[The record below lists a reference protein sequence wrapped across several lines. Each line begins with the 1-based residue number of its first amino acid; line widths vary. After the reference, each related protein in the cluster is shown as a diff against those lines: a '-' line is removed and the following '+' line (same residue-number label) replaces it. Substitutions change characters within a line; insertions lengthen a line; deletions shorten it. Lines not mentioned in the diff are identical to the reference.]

1 MVLINL
7 IAIGLL
13 AAVAAGPVLQPP
25 RSGAR
30 AQPQPQAQTQAQ
42 AADTLQAYRR
52 PYEKLFTTPQR
63 EPGKPFQF
71 PAGAQTA
78 KARVVCGMVVVPV
91 TPALDPHMVVQSKDA
106 TNPDPKMRAIEPRI
120 CNE

>member
-1 MVLINL
+1 MVLVNL

-13 AAVAAGPVLQPP
+13 TAVAAGPVLQPP
-25 RSGAR
+25 RGGAQ

-71 PAGAQTA
+71 PAGPQTA
-78 KARVVCGMVVVPV
+78 KARVDCGMVVVPV
-91 TPALDPHMVVQSKDA
+91 TPALDPHMVVQSKD
-106 TNPDPKMRAIEPRI
+106 
-120 CNE
+120 